1 MMSVT
6 RRFDCLAAILCV
18 AMICGSAREVLA
30 RPSFYLPERIYAAPG
45 LELNVYFTDIFDSV
59 VPQNYAYQAYC
70 KKGRSE
76 LTRWCFTPT
85 KEDAGKEYELVVNA
99 WNDDGLV
106 AAVTSQVK
114 VAAAPTNPAKKVTLA
129 LLGDSLTNC
138 GYQDQIFKVMREAG
152 YTGYTPVGSRAPAP
166 DRVKHDGYGG
176 YSFDTF
182 LTWYTVADEEFEHVQ
197 DAAEREQLK
206 SLGVPV
212 KVIYEWQ
219 RDLLRSPLV
228 KFENGQKIVDI
239 PRWLGKINDGKA
251 PDIVLIELGGNSVF
265 SYRGEQD
272 ELRAR
277 IRRDV
282 LSQAERFLSR
292 LRQDMPDALYLLCT
306 QPVGTTQ
313 DGFAE
318 NYGSAWNEVQHRKI
332 VFALNREFDAWVKGK
347 DDSRLLLL
355 PLGHAV
361 DPVDGFI
368 FQKQK
373 ASARSEREVSRA
385 VNAVHPSAI
394 GGYQMGD
401 AIAAMLMDLM
411 SRM

>member
-1 MMSVT
+1 MCVKEMMAKGAFCAVLMT
-6 RRFDCLAAILCV
+6 VGETGAI
-18 AMICGSAREVLA
+18 
-30 RPSFYLPERIYAAPG
+30 PSFVLPDRIYAAPG
-45 LELNVYFTDIFDSV
+45 LELNVYFSDVFDSV
-59 VPQNYAYQAYC
+59 VPQNYAFQAYC
-70 KKGRSE
+70 KKGRSQLE
-76 LTRWCFTPT
+76 RWCFTPT
-85 KEDAGKEYELVVNA
+85 KEDAGKEYELVINA

-106 AAVTSQVK
+106 AAVTSQVR
-114 VAAAPTNPAKKVTLA
+114 VAAAPVDPAKKVTLA

-152 YTGYTPVGSRAPAP
+152 YSGYTPIGSRAPAP

-176 YSFDTF
+176 YSFNTF
-182 LTWYTVADEEFEHVQ
+182 LTWYTVTDDEFDHVQ

-212 KVIYEWQ
+212 KIIHEWQ

-228 KFENGQKIVDI
+228 KFEKGQKIVDI

-251 PDIVLIELGGNSVF
+251 PDIVLVELGVNSVF
-265 SYRGEQD
+265 SYRGEPE
-272 ELRAR
+272 ELRVR
-277 IRRDV
+277 IRKAV
-282 LSQAERFLSR
+282 LPEMERFMSR
-292 LRQDMPDALYLLCT
+292 LRQDMPDSIYLLCT

-318 NYGSAWNEVQHRKI
+318 NYGSAWNAVQHRKI

-347 DDSRLLLL
+347 NDSRLLLL

-368 FQKQK
+368 FNKQQ
-373 ASARSEREVSRA
+373 ASARSEREISRA
-385 VNAVHPSAI
+385 ANAVHPSAI
-394 GGYQMGD
+394 GGHQIGD
-401 AIAAMLMDLM
+401 AAAAMLMDLM
-411 SRM
+411 SKTR